1 MVRLFQSGKC
11 AIILSNKKKKK
22 IWEIFGDLEIYM
34 NLLIKLKVI
43 SWVDLTHSFIHLFIF
58 LIGVKKTLKIFIL
71 RRRE

>member
-11 AIILSNKKKKK
+11 ALILSNKKKKK

-43 SWVDLTHSFIHLFIF
+43 SWVDLTHSFIYLFI
-58 LIGVKKTLKIFIL
+58 
-71 RRRE
+71 